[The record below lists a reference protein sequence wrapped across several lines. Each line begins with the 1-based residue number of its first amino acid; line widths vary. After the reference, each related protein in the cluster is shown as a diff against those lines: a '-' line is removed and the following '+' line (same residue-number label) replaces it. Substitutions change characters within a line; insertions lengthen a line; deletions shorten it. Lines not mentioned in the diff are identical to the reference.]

1 MKIIGALVI
10 TFALLI
16 PYMMFSEWMIK
27 SGKEDQI
34 DAWLDKW
41 VGKIGKLLF
50 YAARVILVAIIGF
63 GSLFYLWGVF
73 GIVEW

>member
-41 VGKIGKLLF
+41 VGIIGKLVF
-50 YAARVILVAIIGF
+50 YAARVILVAIIWF